1 MTVIITSHDDEG
13 AFRGAPHE
21 LAEQVLEVA
30 PDETVGIVKGAVS
43 GVKVSDRAAVL
54 WLMQSYTASGNPRKG
69 K

>member
-1 MTVIITSHDDEG
+1 MTVIITTVDDEG
-13 AFRGAPHE
+13 NSRGAPHD
-21 LAEQVLEVA
+21 LADAILEVA
-30 PDETVGIVKGAVS
+30 PDEVVGIVKGAVS